1 MAHTNRFGQP
11 IGRPLDGWTPPPT
24 FPPRQVLAGSHA
36 VLQPLDRLHVD
47 GLWSALS
54 SAPDSLW
61 TYMTTGPFTSRAGLD
76 DWVGALIADDSL
88 VPFAVLVDGAPL
100 GLLTYLRIDPP
111 AGCVEIGSIVYSPA
125 LQRTTAATETIHLMI
140 ANAFDLGYRR
150 VEWKCDDL
158 NAPSRA
164 AAARYGFTYEGTF
177 RQATHYKGRNRDTAW
192 FAIIDTEWPMLDRAF
207 RSWLSPDNFAADGTQ
222 RRGLSDLRSVP
233 SS

>member
-1 MAHTNRFGQP
+1 VTHTNRFGQP
-11 IGRPLDGWTPPPT
+11 IGPPLDGWTAPP
-24 FPPRQVLAGSHA
+24 FPPRQVLEGSHA
-36 VLQPLDRLHVD
+36 MLEPLDRLHID

-54 SAPDSLW
+54 IAPDSLW
-61 TYMTTGPFTSRAGLD
+61 TYMTAGPFTSRAVLA
-76 DWVGALIADDSL
+76 DWVDSLIGDHAL
-88 VPFAVLVDGAPL
+88 VPFAVIVDGAPL

-140 ANAFDLGYRR
+140 ANAIDLGYRR

-164 AAARYGFTYEGTF
+164 AAVRHGFTYEGTF

-192 FAIIDTEWPMLDRAF
+192 FAITDAEWPKIDRAF
-207 RSWLSPDNFAADGTQ
+207 RAWLSPENFTAGGAQQ
-222 RRGLSDLRSVP
+222 RTLRELRSSP
-233 SS
+233 PG